1 MLEEAAAD
9 PRCMG
14 YMVRPHALQ
23 GDLKAMLQRLE
34 TIEDL
39 DVPAT
44 EEERGKLPLLRDKS
58 LEILGKKAAGP
69 DGVPADAGWMRCFY
83 LRGALLRFLRGRAG
97 DVDKAAVMHSNA
109 MRHFEESDLPGRLA
123 KFEDPAYKPAEKAL
137 FKRLWAAGFYGVDV
151 DGAAVIHVKH
161 TRIDWGGLLKAT
173 GPEFTIERE
182 WYDRFVFWD
191 CLYQESKAR
200 RRRGDGG
207 GDSGGGDGGDAAAP
221 QWIPGRVMISDVDGL
236 SWSRFLRARAYL
248 QLLSPVM
255 KDRWP
260 EGVRAIFLI
269 NTSWL
274 VLTAW
279 GWVKRFIP
287 KATVEKV
294 RIYKKGQDARFL
306 ADVQEFVALEQ
317 LPVHLG
323 GKNEEAWPYGEGG
336 DVRND
341 EGGGAAAAAA
351 AAGGGGGG
359 GGGGGDGAGGDRDH
373 SAAVALHVSK
383 SEVACIPVAPG
394 TSVVWEWRLL
404 AHDMDYSVVVV
415 ADADADPAGSAAAT
429 GPATEIEP
437 KRRAAAS
444 EGWITGSYSAPADAE
459 APAVVELH
467 FDNSFSWARSKDVEW
482 EWHVLDGVVED
493 DPSIANAG
501 AGAGAGA
508 GADVDDS
515 SGVKA
520 ESKG

>member
-44 EEERGKLPLLRDKS
+44 EEERAKLPLLRDKS

-207 GDSGGGDGGDAAAP
+207 DDSGGGDGGDAAAP

-341 EGGGAAAAAA
+341 EGGAAAAAA
-351 AAGGGGGG
+351 AAGGGGG

-373 SAAVALHVSK
+373 SAAVAVHVSK

-404 AHDMDYSVVVV
+404 AHDVDYSVVVV
-415 ADADADPAGSAAAT
+415 ADADADAAGSAAAT

-444 EGWITGSYSAPADAE
+444 EGWITGSYSAPADAK

-493 DPSIANAG
+493 DPSVAN